1 MLNDLV
7 GNVQS
12 GAEGLREKDSCWRGC
27 QGVST
32 MSPYP
37 KGYQGYLKLFVGVKC
52 ALEGEPGLEQRQDLG
67 LQSALSCSSI
77 HVLFCLSSFL
87 TGNLFWHGLG
97 VCAYLSLIWGRY
109 SCPES
114 VVGSVACSALL
125 CSLSPCPPRTIP
137 GQWGLT
143 GQ

>member
-1 MLNDLV
+1 MVLNDLV

-87 TGNLFWHGLG
+87 TGNLCSGMVWVFVPISVSSGG
-97 VCAYLSLIWGRY
+97 GTAALSLLWGVW
-109 SCPES
+109 P
-114 VVGSVACSALL
+114 ALL
-125 CSLSPCPPRTIP
+125 CSALCPLALPEP
-137 GQWGLT
+137 SQDNGA
-143 GQ
+143 